1 MTPSTDFT
9 LTPIGSCRIVNPIR
23 RAQPYFNFKANFKKI
38 YGFTHTSGEAL
49 QQIRFIMGL
58 NDIPEHLQPFIFRP
72 GMKATGAEKYLPSDM
87 YIVEISS
94 QKKIIAFGF
103 CLQINY
109 LTRYYEDFFSK
120 HERARTYWSLAAQ
133 DCNEK
138 LEAFLSADSCY
149 ADMPEEDRI
158 LLRNIRV
165 EQMQEHSIEQDMVD
179 IVELLGKDRVI
190 FMTHID
196 AMTQSGSTIP
206 SRSRLIRDVQKIAD
220 RIGSPCINPTML
232 MTAWGQNKALEKNGD
247 DLTHYTDLFG
257 DAIVADIFRNEINIR
272 RTSADGLRQEEQSG
286 IQELAAA
293 INRYLKKDDIVL
305 ASNQLF
311 AALRTR
317 PNDPILIQLRSLI
330 FCKLG
335 YFEQAYQDVVDAEK
349 IIGITDST
357 LRCRLK
363 ALHGLG
369 QWQEALSTAEKMLS
383 NEIEDEE
390 VLTVAAESTDAL
402 ELFDKSYQYWQRI
415 LMLNPAAPSGWTH
428 YLRSAKYFDN
438 GSSFA
443 SVFHKGV
450 KLQGENLQFMET
462 ALTLAALLNEDQI
475 YAQALEWLL
484 EQESAHAMSTVSA
497 VPDTGLVIKAALCIK
512 SLNSGA
518 VLSSKFRDKL
528 HAVFVAWN
536 SKAIELSS
544 ADDFISLSTSLVYSY
559 SVAIAFPYSHD
570 VGFNNELKSVWRET
584 LKGLYERK
592 EFENITAG
600 ARIAWHLL
608 EFDPICAIYCARAFI
623 HLDQHRDA
631 ISLSHRTLL
640 RNPNVTSL
648 QAIELRSIRFVDDI
662 PFQVDLISDLMN
674 ISQSFLN
681 DSIIQ
686 LFRKETVSIT
696 TRAIKLVRQKKIE
709 GRFDEA
715 LSLLIKLKRID
726 PDTERLMREYKQII
740 RLFDGLMKESNTV
753 FSSHENLSYARK
765 LLVFDNESSY
775 ALKYVALSLMQLG
788 EYAQALEY
796 WQRLVNVSGP
806 TDSVKRQ
813 MSSCQ
818 KMLDKNKQG

>member
-1 MTPSTDFT
+1 MTPSTDYT
-9 LTPIGSCRIVNPIR
+9 LTPIGSCRIVNPVK

-38 YGFTHTSGEAL
+38 YGFTHTSSEAL
-49 QQIRFIMGL
+49 QQLRFIMGL
-58 NDIPEHLQPFIFRP
+58 NDIPEHLQQFIFKP
-72 GMKATGAEKYLPSDM
+72 GVKATRTEKHYQSDM

-94 QKKIIAFGF
+94 QKKIMAFGF

-109 LTRYYEDFFSK
+109 LTRYYADFFSK
-120 HERARTYWSLAAQ
+120 AERARTYWSLAAQ
-133 DCNEK
+133 NNNEK

-149 ADMPEEDRI
+149 ANMPEVDRI

-165 EQMQEHSIEQDMVD
+165 EQMQEHSIEQDMTD
-179 IVELLGKDRVI
+179 IVELLGKERVI

-196 AMTQSGSTIP
+196 ALTQSGITIP

-220 RIGSPCINPTML
+220 RIGIPCINPTIL
-232 MTAWGQNKALEKNGD
+232 MSAWGQKKALENNGD

-257 DAIVADIFRNEINIR
+257 DAIFADIFRNEINIR
-272 RTSADGLRQEEQSG
+272 RTSADVLGQEEQSG

-293 INRYLKKDDIVL
+293 INRYLKKGDIVL
-305 ASNQLF
+305 ASNALF

-317 PNDPILIQLRSLI
+317 PNDPILIQLRSFI

-335 YFEQAYQDVVDAEK
+335 HFEQAYQDVLDAEK
-349 IIGITDST
+349 IIGTTDST

-363 ALHGLG
+363 ALRGLEK
-369 QWQEALSTAEKMLS
+369 WQEALSTAEKMLS

-402 ELFDKSYQYWQRI
+402 EIFDKSCQYWQRI
-415 LMLNPAAPSGWTH
+415 LVLNPSAPSGWVQ
-428 YLRSAKYFDN
+428 YLKSTRYFDN
-438 GSSFA
+438 GASFA
-443 SVFHKGV
+443 LVFRKGV

-462 ALTLAALLNEDQI
+462 ALTLAALLHEDQI
-475 YAQALEWLL
+475 YAQVLEWLL
-484 EQESAHAMSTVSA
+484 KQESEHAISSITAMH
-497 VPDTGLVIKAALCIK
+497 DTGLVIKAALCIK
-512 SLNSGA
+512 SLNSGSE
-518 VLSSKFRDKL
+518 LSSKFRDKL

-536 SKAIELSS
+536 SKAIALSS
-544 ADDFISLSTSLVYSY
+544 ADDFISLSLSLVYSY
-559 SVAIAFPYSHD
+559 SVAIAFPYYH
-570 VGFNNELKSVWRET
+570 VAGFNNGLKSVWREN
-584 LKGLYERK
+584 LKGLYEK
-592 EFENITAG
+592 QAFENITAG

-623 HLDQHRDA
+623 QLEQHRDA

-648 QAIELRSIRFVDDI
+648 QAIELRSIRYVDDI

-674 ISQSFLN
+674 ISQSFQN

-686 LFRKETVSIT
+686 LFRKESSSIT
-696 TRAIKLVRQKKIE
+696 TRAIKLVRQKKID

-726 PDTERLMREYKQII
+726 PDEERLMREYKQII
-740 RLFDGLMKESNTV
+740 RLFDGSMKESNTI

-765 LLVFDNESSY
+765 LLVFDNESTY

-788 EYAQALEY
+788 DYAQALEY

-806 TDSVKRQ
+806 ADSVMRQ
-813 MSSCQ
+813 MSNCQ
-818 KMLDKNKQG
+818 KMMDKH